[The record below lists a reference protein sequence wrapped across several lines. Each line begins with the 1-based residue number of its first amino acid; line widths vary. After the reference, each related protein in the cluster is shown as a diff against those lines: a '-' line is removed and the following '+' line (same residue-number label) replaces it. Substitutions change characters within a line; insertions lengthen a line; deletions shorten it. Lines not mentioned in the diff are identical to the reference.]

1 MWIWCLQNMIQVM
14 RKRTTLR
21 WTRSM
26 RSVGSHCSRC
36 LGQRQSDMISG
47 KSNPYLEN
55 ADEDEK
61 FNQEQG
67 SLWAQLETSQ
77 CSQQRRRNDAKME
90 EAKVERMALI
100 RSTLCIVCHMKRSHS
115 QILILS
121 SKQELLLGSKEQKLH
136 LSKNVCTS
144 YVNNFHL
151 DMSIPTRDLTAV
163 SRFLVNVWHGFI
175 PIWLQKFK
183 PEGCYPVAGTA
194 FTICGLLVIS
204 QHVFSLYRSWGGK

>member
-1 MWIWCLQNMIQVM
+1 M
-14 RKRTTLR
+14 
-21 WTRSM
+21 
-26 RSVGSHCSRC
+26 
-36 LGQRQSDMISG
+36 
-47 KSNPYLEN
+47 
-55 ADEDEK
+55 
-61 FNQEQG
+61 
-67 SLWAQLETSQ
+67 ETSQ

-151 DMSIPTRDLTAV
+151 DMSIPTRKFNCCVAILSECVTWLHSNMIAKV
-163 SRFLVNVWHGFI
+163 QTRGMLPSCWNSLHHMWFACHFSTCLFLV
-175 PIWLQKFK
+175 
-183 PEGCYPVAGTA
+183 
-194 FTICGLLVIS
+194 
-204 QHVFSLYRSWGGK
+204 